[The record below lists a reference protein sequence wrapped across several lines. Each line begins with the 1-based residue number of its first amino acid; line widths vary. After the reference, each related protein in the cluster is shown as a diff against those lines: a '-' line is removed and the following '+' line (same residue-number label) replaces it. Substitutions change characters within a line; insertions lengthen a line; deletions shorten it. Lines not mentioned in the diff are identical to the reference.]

1 MSATETRQAIESILM
16 VADNPVEPSVLA
28 QLLEVPKADVE
39 ALCDELAAEY
49 EAAGRGFILA
59 RVAGGYRFQSHPDL
73 APYVERFVL
82 DGQTSRLS
90 SAALETLAIVAYKQP
105 ISRMQIAAIRGV
117 NVDGV
122 LRTLQQRGYV
132 DEISR
137 DSGPGNAVLFGTT
150 DLFLERVGLDSTAD
164 LPPLGEFVPG
174 ADVVEALEDGLRPDP
189 VEAPAPVT
197 EATAEAVAADEGVDA
212 DPREEDAVHGTDP
225 SIATSEDDIAPADGA
240 DAPEARQ
247 EDVEGEELDEV
258 ASVEDVESV
267 EPPGAND
274 DEVDVVAEAVD
285 DPDGETEADAVVAEE
300 TEADVVAEE
309 TEAAAVAEETEA
321 AAVVAEDTEAD
332 VVVAEETE
340 AAAVVV
346 EIEADAAAEDVEA
359 VDAVDDGAEAVDDAV
374 VSAVE
379 TAGDDGEIPN
389 DAVAEGSLAAEHEAT
404 DLPDL
409 DEVID
414 LVAEEAPIDLDHD
427 EVIERP
433 TELEEELA
441 AIDALAQDFAE
452 ADTDETPTWSPAE
465 SSVVTTVRHDD
476 PPEAEP
482 ATPFRSAPGGLGG
495 AGTEDGSSGQDVATG
510 EDLGSGEA
518 PPLTGSDA
526 GDD

>member
-16 VADNPVEPSVLA
+16 VADSPVEPSVLA

-150 DLFLERVGLDSTAD
+150 DMFLERVGLNSTAD
-164 LPPLGEFVPG
+164 LPPLAEFVPG

-189 VEAPAPVT
+189 LEPPAPA
-197 EATAEAVAADEGVDA
+197 EATDEGEDAAEMVEPEETAEAQGTDSPDLDVEPGDVVESETADSPDDGDVDA
-212 DPREEDAVHGTDP
+212 D
-225 SIATSEDDIAPADGA
+225 SAP
-240 DAPEARQ
+240 
-247 EDVEGEELDEV
+247 DV
-258 ASVEDVESV
+258 AVEDVAV
-267 EPPGAND
+267 E
-274 DEVDVVAEAVD
+274 
-285 DPDGETEADAVVAEE
+285 
-300 TEADVVAEE
+300 
-309 TEAAAVAEETEA
+309 EAAMELAQDDIPEER
-321 AAVVAEDTEAD
+321 
-332 VVVAEETE
+332 
-340 AAAVVV
+340 
-346 EIEADAAAEDVEA
+346 AAEDVAVEDVAVEEA
-359 VDAVDDGAEAVDDAV
+359 DVAAVEDGVVDDAV
-374 VSAVE
+374 ELHELAV
-379 TAGDDGEIPN
+379 GDDIESVEVLPAERSSDDVSQIDPADPESDDVESDDPDA
-389 DAVAEGSLAAEHEAT
+389 DAVADEGQMDDDVDAGVEAEVSQTPDPGQPSPSMAEADIVDVGT
-404 DLPDL
+404 IVEVDVHADL

-414 LVAEEAPIDLDHD
+414 LVAEENSDAAAV
-427 EVIERP
+427 EEAIERP

-441 AIDALAQDFAE
+441 AIDALA
-452 ADTDETPTWSPAE
+452 ADLAGADIDEMPTWSPAE

-482 ATPFRSAPGGLGG
+482 AAPFRSAPGGLGG
-495 AGTEDGSSGQDVATG
+495 AGTKDGASGQDLATG
-510 EDLGSGEA
+510 EDLGAGEA
-518 PPLTGSDA
+518 SPLTGSDA
-526 GDD
+526 RDD

>member
-39 ALCDELAAEY
+39 AMCDELAAEY

-137 DSGPGNAVLFGTT
+137 DTGPGNAVLFGTT

-164 LPPLGEFVPG
+164 LPPLAEFVPG

-189 VEAPAPVT
+189 VEAPAPTSDQPAHAENDVSGVPADDADT
-197 EATAEAVAADEGVDA
+197 NEPVDPAAEAPTPAAADQAEGVVEVVPVDVTATDEAGVDA
-212 DPREEDAVHGTDP
+212 AVVVDESAEGGVDSRGLHDVPETDP
-225 SIATSEDDIAPADGA
+225 HA
-240 DAPEARQ
+240 
-247 EDVEGEELDEV
+247 V
-258 ASVEDVESV
+258 A
-267 EPPGAND
+267 
-274 DEVDVVAEAVD
+274 DEVDVAEFEDVDAGGEVDVAEF
-285 DPDGETEADAVVAEE
+285 
-300 TEADVVAEE
+300 
-309 TEAAAVAEETEA
+309 
-321 AAVVAEDTEAD
+321 ED
-332 VVVAEETE
+332 
-340 AAAVVV
+340 
-346 EIEADAAAEDVEA
+346 
-359 VDAVDDGAEAVDDAV
+359 
-374 VSAVE
+374 
-379 TAGDDGEIPN
+379 
-389 DAVAEGSLAAEHEAT
+389 
-404 DLPDL
+404 
-409 DEVID
+409 VID
-414 LVAEEAPIDLDHD
+414 LVAEESAASHEVD
-427 EVIERP
+427 EAIERP

-441 AIDALAQDFAE
+441 AIDALAADIAE
-452 ADTDETPTWSPAE
+452 ADAGDAPTWSPAE
-465 SSVVTTVRHDD
+465 SSAVTTVRHDD

-482 ATPFRSAPGGLGG
+482 AAPFRPAPGGLGG
-495 AGTEDGSSGQDVATG
+495 AGTETGSGRQDLATG

-518 PPLTGSDA
+518 PPLTGPDA